1 MRDVGW
7 LLFEV
12 VMLLAGIRAILW
24 RYNYG
29 FDAAKQKI
37 KLQNQQPLVGLK
49 KRGFVV
55 DSDSHRGHPALL
67 EAAEAAKYRGCVNGY
82 PVEVSTKCQPVSFW
96 GKSPSFKVKVF
107 FDAEKAAMANPAE
120 QAFRNKGSGNFFK
133 WDDGVTL
140 TPAYAERELVVGRH
154 SRPDSRQL
162 FAAAQ
167 ELATEVRKLGLTP
180 AAVGA
185 I

>member
-7 LLFEV
+7 LLFEA
-12 VMLLAGIRAILW
+12 VMLLVGIQMILW
-24 RYNYG
+24 CYNYG
-29 FDAAKQKI
+29 FDAATQKI
-37 KLQNQQPLVGLK
+37 KLENQQPLVGLK
-49 KRGFVV
+49 KLGFVA
-55 DSDSHRGHPALL
+55 DSGSHHGQPMLV
-67 EAAEAAKYRGCVNGY
+67 EDAEAAKYRGCVNGY
-82 PVEVSTKCQPVSFW
+82 PVEVSTKCRPVSFW
-96 GKSPSFKVKVF
+96 GNSPSFKVRAF
-107 FDAEKAAMANPAE
+107 FDAEKAAVANPDE
-120 QAFRNKGSGNFFK
+120 QAFRNKGPGNFFK
-133 WDDGVTL
+133 WNDGAML
-140 TPAYAERELVVGRH
+140 TPACAERELVVGKY

>member
-1 MRDVGW
+1 M
-7 LLFEV
+7 
-12 VMLLAGIRAILW
+12 
-24 RYNYG
+24 
-29 FDAAKQKI
+29 
-37 KLQNQQPLVGLK
+37 
-49 KRGFVV
+49 
-55 DSDSHRGHPALL
+55 
-67 EAAEAAKYRGCVNGY
+67 
-82 PVEVSTKCQPVSFW
+82 SFW
-96 GKSPSFKVKVF
+96 GKSLSFKVKVF

-140 TPAYAERELVVGRH
+140 TPAYAELELVVGRH
-154 SRPDSRQL
+154 SRPDSQQL

-167 ELATEVRKLGLTP
+167 ELATELRKLGLTL

>member
-12 VMLLAGIRAILW
+12 VMLLAGIQELLW
-24 RYNYG
+24 CYNYG
-29 FDAAKQKI
+29 FDAATQKI
-37 KLQNQQPLVGLK
+37 KLENRQPLVGLK
-49 KRGFVV
+49 KLGFVA
-55 DSDSHRGHPALL
+55 DSDSHRGQPMLV
-67 EAAEAAKYRGCVNGY
+67 EDAEAAKYRGCVNGY
-82 PVEVSTKCQPVSFW
+82 PVEVSTKCQPVRFW
-96 GKSPSFKVKVF
+96 GNSPSFKVKVF
-107 FDAEKAAMANPAE
+107 FDAEKAAMANPTE
-120 QAFRNKGSGNFFK
+120 QAFRNKGPGNFFK
-133 WDDGVTL
+133 WNDGVTL
-140 TPAYAERELVVGRH
+140 TPAYAERELVVGRY

-167 ELATEVRKLGLTP
+167 ELATEVRKLGLIP